1 VPTQPQSAIKT
12 LTSVAAALMLIV
24 ILLITVTLT
33 TTSVWLHVL
42 LIMNVMVGMLFVMR
56 LMTTASIVEIV
67 RVQDVAQ
74 VVAVTTTVPIQH
86 QFAKMTITVAAT
98 LTLTANLMTTVT
110 LTPTSVRLN
119 VSRIM
124 SVMALMLFVMMLM
137 TTASI
142 VETVM
147 ALGAVLD
154 VALITIVCIHLQCVK
169 TITNVAAT
177 QMLIVR
183 LEINVLIPT
192 FVNPFLM
199 NVRQMLTATETEFQ
213 EHVKQEL
220 QSTLSASIV
229 ILMVYTMCAN
239 QVVNLTT
246 MLMEMCPSVLLQNQS
261 VMQRP
266 TSVKLNL
273 DQLF

>member
-1 VPTQPQSAIKT
+1 
-12 LTSVAAALMLIV
+12 
-24 ILLITVTLT
+24 
-33 TTSVWLHVL
+33 
-42 LIMNVMVGMLFVMR
+42 
-56 LMTTASIVEIV
+56 
-67 RVQDVAQ
+67 
-74 VVAVTTTVPIQH
+74 
-86 QFAKMTITVAAT
+86 MTITVAAT
-98 LTLTANLMTTVT
+98 LILTANSMTTVT
-110 LTPTSVRLN
+110 LTQTSVRLN

-124 SVMALMLFVMMLM
+124 SVMVLMLFAMMLM

-154 VALITIVCIHLQCVK
+154 VALTTIVCIHLQCVK
-169 TITNVAAT
+169 MTTNVAAT

-183 LEINVLIPT
+183 LEINVLVPT

-199 NVRQMLTATETEFQ
+199 NVRQMLTATETEFL

-229 ILMVYTMCAN
+229 ILMVYSMCAN

-261 VMQRP
+261 VMQRL